1 MFKKIIIWSVLVTV
15 LLVGIATA
23 SYKYFW
29 GTDPTKKS
37 PLTKEE
43 TLESLTTERLSGR
56 TNILIMGVDER
67 TEDVGRSD
75 TLAVLMIDPKLDK
88 VTLLSI
94 PRDTRV
100 RIPGSGFDK
109 INHAFAYGGHKL
121 TQQTVED
128 LLGIKIN
135 YYALINFAG
144 FKGIVDAVDGVD
156 IYVDKDMYYEDPYDD
171 LVIDIKKGVQ
181 HLNGE
186 QAIHYVRYRDEEGD
200 IGRVRRQQVFMKALY
215 DKASAPSNAKKLPAL
230 LRAVTSMVTSNLYT
244 ADTFSIAYTLKS
256 SVEKGLSAIT
266 VPGTPAYIDDISYW
280 LPNIKELRSSISNI
294 QGVDNNQKYIADT
307 EKIANQYSS
316 ANYRATAEPVERSAV
331 QSRKPETTTKN
342 TTKEAADKN
351 KTSTKPATTKQPA
364 VTTPTTEKP
373 QTPVRTEEPSKKPS
387 PPEPARPAPA
397 RPAAPTPESTR
408 PTAPAPTR

>member
-1 MFKKIIIWSVLVTV
+1 MFKKIIIWSVLATV

-23 SYKYFW
+23 SYNYFW
-29 GTDPTKKS
+29 SSDATKKS
-37 PLTKEE
+37 SILSKEE

-67 TEDVGRSD
+67 KEDVGRSD
-75 TLAVLMIDPKLDK
+75 TLAILMIDPKSDK
-88 VTLLSI
+88 ATLLSI

-100 RIPGSGFDK
+100 RIPGNSFDK

-121 TQQTVED
+121 TQRTVED

-144 FKGIVDAVDGVD
+144 FKGIVDAVDGVS
-156 IYVDKDMYYEDPYDD
+156 IYIEKDMYYEDPYDD
-171 LVIDIKKGVQ
+171 LVIDLKKGVQ

-215 DKASAPSNAKKLPAL
+215 ERASSPSNAKKLPAL
-230 LRAVTSMVTSNLYT
+230 LRAITSMVTSNLYT

-256 SVEKGLSAIT
+256 AMEKGLSTIT
-266 VPGTPAYIDDISYW
+266 VPGTPAYIDDINYW
-280 LPNIKELRSSISNI
+280 LPNIKELRSSISDI
-294 QGVDNNQKYIADT
+294 QGVNNNQKYIADT
-307 EKIANQYSS
+307 EKLTDQYNS
-316 ANYRATAEPVERSAV
+316 ANYRATADSVAKPVV
-331 QSRKPETTTKN
+331 GK
-342 TTKEAADKN
+342 
-351 KTSTKPATTKQPA
+351 KPATTTTTKKETTDSKKKEPVKQPTTTTKA
-364 VTTPTTEKP
+364 PVSKPTQTTPAS
-373 QTPVRTEEPSKKPS
+373 EPSKKETV
-387 PPEPARPAPA
+387 PETTRPVPA
-397 RPAAPTPESTR
+397 RPAAPAPESR